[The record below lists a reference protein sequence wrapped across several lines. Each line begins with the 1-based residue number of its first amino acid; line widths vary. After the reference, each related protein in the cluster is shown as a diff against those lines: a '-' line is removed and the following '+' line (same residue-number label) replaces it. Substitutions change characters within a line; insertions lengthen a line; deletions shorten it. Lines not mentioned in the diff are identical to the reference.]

1 MADQK
6 TFDQVLKEAIDD
18 MSRNGF
24 DTAERLAYWQERL
37 RRAAEA
43 SMTPQDKMEQ
53 MLREALRAVYR
64 RMVERGGVVR
74 LHPGVGRFQV
84 DRLTPQMRR
93 ELDKHILAS
102 ADLIRL
108 NKKEAVEKTL
118 RRFAGWATSVPAG
131 GSDQVDKRSEKE
143 RIRKSMSGLPF
154 VERRVLVDQGHK
166 LESSISEVVATN
178 TGAIA
183 GIWRSNWRQANY
195 DYREDHKER
204 DEVVYV
210 VRGNWAMEKGLMKL
224 AGHKYT
230 DDITRPS
237 EEPFCRCKYQY
248 IYSLRRL
255 PEEMLTEKGKSEL
268 QRLAAQREI

>member
-84 DRLTPQMRR
+84 DRLTPQMRK

-131 GSDQVDKRSEKE
+131 GSDQVNKREEKE

-183 GIWRSNWRQANY
+183 GIWRSNFRQAHY

-204 DEVVYV
+204 DGEIYV
-210 VRGNWAMEKGLMKL
+210 VRNNWALEKGLMKL

-230 DDITRPS
+230 DEIEKPG
-237 EEPFCRCKYQY
+237 EFVFCRCKYQY
-248 IYSLRRL
+248 LYSLRKL
-255 PEEMLTEKGKSEL
+255 PEEMLTVKGKTEL
-268 QRLAAQREI
+268 ARLAENR